1 MTELTDV
8 LKREHEATEKFHI
21 YSKELKNPVY

>member
-1 MTELTDV
+1 MTDLTDV
-8 LKREHEATEKFHI
+8 LKREHKATEKFHI